1 MKLQEN
7 IQRIKQMMGLITEE
21 REIPF
26 NPPWNPDYE
35 QPSIYQFE
43 PLSPEEI
50 EKRDSEQKK
59 KEEEEKKKKEE
70 EEKKKKEEENKKK
83 RDELAKKVNPD
94 DLIGGWGSCRNFDK
108 NKNSDYIKNNLT
120 VTFGNEFQITWTGK
134 FSGIQL
140 APADTQTDTVHQLY
154 NILICELNPYLIE
167 SGKKPLINKITSK
180 KIKVGDKTAAQITV
194 PLEDGGDYLWQIN
207 RRGGWGH
214 TDGLNIVKSD
224 ADRRKKKGFIVEGPI
239 TIISDAYNTSVIT
252 EYFTTFTVTK

>member
-7 IQRIKQMMGLITEE
+7 IDRIKQMMGLITEQE
-21 REIPF
+21 EEVG
-26 NPPWNPDYE
+26 PWNPDYE
-35 QPSIYQFE
+35 KPSTYEFE
-43 PLSPEEI
+43 PMSPEEI

-70 EEKKKKEEENKKK
+70 EDKKK
-83 RDELAKKVNPD
+83 RDELSKKVNPD

-134 FSGIQL
+134 FRGIKL
-140 APADTQTDTVHQLY
+140 AQADTQTDTVHQLF

-167 SGKKPLINKITSK
+167 SGKKPLIDKITAK

-214 TDGLNIVKSD
+214 KDGLNIVKSD

-239 TIISDAYNTSVIT
+239 TIISDVYNNSVIT

>member
-7 IQRIKQMMGLITEE
+7 IQRIKQMMGLITEQGE
-21 REIPF
+21 G
-26 NPPWNPDYE
+26 PWNPDYE
-35 QPSIYQFE
+35 RPSIYQFE

-59 KEEEEKKKKEE
+59 KEEEEQKKKEE
-70 EEKKKKEEENKKK
+70 EEQKKKEEENKKK

-94 DLIGGWGSCRNFDK
+94 DLIGGWGSCTNFDK

-140 APADTQTDTVHQLY
+140 APAKTQTDTVHQLF

-167 SGKKPLINKITSK
+167 SGKKPLIDKITAK

-239 TIISDAYNTSVIT
+239 TIKSDVFNTSVIT